1 MNKLIRGYLERT
13 VLYQRDKLQRLEFKA
28 SVGARSFY
36 LFIYAV
42 PRILRDLSSLTRDR
56 IWALTVKAPSP
67 KYWTARDFPGGSD
80 GKASVCNAG
89 DLGSIPGSG
98 RSAGEGN
105 GNPLQYSC
113 WRIPWTEKTA
123 GPQSIGSKESG
134 MTEKMFKKMTF
145 LLTCTYGNRL
155 RRKEWQSYL

>member
-89 DLGSIPGSG
+89 DLGSILGAG
-98 RSAGEGN
+98 RSPGEALLPGKSYAQRSLV
-105 GNPLQYSC
+105 GYS
-113 WRIPWTEKTA
+113 PW
-123 GPQSIGSKESG
+123 GPKESET
-134 MTEKMFKKMTF
+134 TE
-145 LLTCTYGNRL
+145 
-155 RRKEWQSYL
+155 